1 MQKNSKE
8 GDGVSTYNNCTFTK
22 AASENHYVMAYGG
35 THNFNGCTFDYTGVT
50 QSNMGTIN
58 TACVNSTSES
68 DGSNFTV
75 VVLDGCTRINC
86 GTRTYGLDSTLTVK

>member
-1 MQKNSKE
+1 MEFANNPN
-8 GDGVSTYNNCTFTK
+8 GVATYNNCTFTK
-22 AASENHYVMAYGG
+22 AASGNHYVMTYGV
-35 THNFNGCTFDYTGVT
+35 THLFNGCTFDYTGVT

-58 TACVNSTSES
+58 TASVNATSES

-86 GTRTYGLDSTLTVK
+86 GTRKYGANSTLTIK